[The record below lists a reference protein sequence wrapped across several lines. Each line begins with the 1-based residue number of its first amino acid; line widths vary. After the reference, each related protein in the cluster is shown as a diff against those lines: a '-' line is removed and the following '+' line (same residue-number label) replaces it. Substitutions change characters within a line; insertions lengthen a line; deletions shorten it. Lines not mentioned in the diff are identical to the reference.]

1 MYKLLVVS
9 LLALL
14 LAFTVNADLVKT
26 KARVMSADYRG
37 DLEELAR
44 VRDELTNDATY
55 LGRYWRGF
63 ASWRIAI
70 NGANQ
75 AMKSEELMKHLRTAA
90 IDFYASVRAKEDFAD
105 AYAAASL
112 VNGWLAAFTPDDPLA
127 MRERV
132 SLAGA
137 LFARAS
143 ALEPKNPRVLW
154 TQAAFFLYSPKE
166 QGGSVPRAIEVYQQ
180 MHEEAARRGTNPASP
195 LPDWGK
201 AEALM
206 SLGYAQMMQ
215 SNFAQAREAAQAA
228 LKAQP
233 EWSYVKNT
241 LLPQI
246 EKAERQRPGG

>member
-1 MYKLLVVS
+1 MYRLIMV
-9 LLALL
+9 LL
-14 LAFTVNADLVKT
+14 LASTVSADLVKT

-44 VRDELTNDATY
+44 VRDELAEDKSY
-55 LGRYWRGF
+55 LGRYWSGF

-70 NGANQ
+70 NGASQ
-75 AMKSEELMKHLRTAA
+75 AMKSEEMVKHLRTAA
-90 IDFYASVRAKEDFAD
+90 TDFYASLRAKEDFAD

-112 VNGWLAAFTPDDPLA
+112 VNGWLAVFTPEDPVA
-127 MRERV
+127 MRERIG
-132 SLAGA
+132 LAYV
-137 LFARAS
+137 LFSRAS

-206 SLGYAQMMQ
+206 SLGYAHMMQ
-215 SNFAQAREAAQAA
+215 SDFAKAREAAQGA

-246 EKAERQRPGG
+246 EAAAKK